1 MAYEISIELDG
12 AARGVDASPVRALIA
27 RALEAEGL
35 AAAAVALLFAGDE
48 LLLRLNREH
57 RGVEDFTDVLAFPAA
72 EGETAPR
79 DDPRGGDA
87 SGDCDDDEPPPFL
100 GDIAVSAPAV
110 RRQAEAAG
118 LSFEA
123 ELRHVVLHGL
133 LHLLGYDHDA
143 AEDAVA
149 MREREESLLGPAIH
163 AAGGGHGLHGE

>member
-79 DDPRGGDA
+79 DDPGGGGD
-87 SGDCDDDEPPPFL
+87 SEGDDEPPPFL

-149 MREREESLLGPAIH
+149 MREREESILGPAIH